1 MSNDNCVTF
10 DYFCGGSSQRPH
22 RRRPVFSL
30 ATSQKHGGKTTS
42 HYQWNYCSSFSS
54 VSRLLRRPWPITLN
68 LGWLLLTTTKQEKI
82 LLLVF
87 LSALYQYSR
96 LLFQDSRTFHT
107 KYYSQFI
114 LLKCTNRRYVLVLL
128 LYHIRIILVYYIV
141 LRRLLKEELRAV
153 LHSLFLSPLADQRN
167 G

>member
-10 DYFCGGSSQRPH
+10 DYFCGGGGSSQRPY

-30 ATSQKHGGKTTS
+30 ATSKKHGGKTAS
-42 HYQWNYCSSFSS
+42 YHQWNYCSSFSS

-68 LGWLLLTTTKQEKI
+68 LGWLLLTTKQEKI
-82 LLLVF
+82 LLLFF
-87 LSALYQYSR
+87 LSALYYSR
-96 LLFQDSRTFHT
+96 LLFQDSGTFHT

-114 LLKCTNRRYVLVLL
+114 LLKCTNRRYVLVL

-153 LHSLFLSPLADQRN
+153 LHSLFLSPLAD
-167 G
+167 